1 MKIFQINNITCK
13 LGQSATEN
21 WSLLDQAK
29 PEYIFFHLS
38 SFPSGYVILECT
50 EEPNEN
56 ILTEAAIICKNGT
69 KYRNLKYL
77 KVDYCRCDNLSKGD
91 IVGMVKF
98 KSMRK
103 VKKILTS

>member
-21 WSLLDQAK
+21 WSLLEQAK

-38 SFPSGYVILECT
+38 SFPSGYVILECI
-50 EEPNEN
+50 EEPDET

-69 KYRNLKYL
+69 KYRNLKNI
-77 KVDYCRCDNLSKGD
+77 KVDYCRCDNLNKGNV
-91 IVGMVKF
+91 VGEVKF
-98 KSMRK
+98 RSLRK
-103 VKKILTS
+103 VRNIQL